1 MMGNKSLNMRIVLYA
16 LGAVGTLYLIY
27 ESGAELATSLRED
40 DLSWRRII
48 MSFIYL
54 LIWLG
59 LEWVL
64 IERCRDSYKERFK
77 R

>member
-1 MMGNKSLNMRIVLYA
+1 MGNKSLNMRIVLYA

-48 MSFIYL
+48 MSFIHL